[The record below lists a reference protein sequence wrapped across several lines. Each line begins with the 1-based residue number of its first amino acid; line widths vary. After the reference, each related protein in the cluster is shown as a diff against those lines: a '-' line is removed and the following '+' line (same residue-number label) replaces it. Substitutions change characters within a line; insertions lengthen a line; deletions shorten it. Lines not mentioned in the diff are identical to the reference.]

1 LVQIRIMQ
9 YSTYEEQNQS
19 CQRRIKHNS
28 IYSQYSYTHWHTQYI
43 IKKVHIYLI
52 NKWESEILKGDKY
65 IKSDNYFVCL
75 LKEEVRG
82 KKEA

>member
-1 LVQIRIMQ
+1 VV
-9 YSTYEEQNQS
+9 
-19 CQRRIKHNS
+19 
-28 IYSQYSYTHWHTQYI
+28 I
-43 IKKVHIYLI
+43 IIVHIYLI